1 MIQIIAF
8 LLALFTAF
16 TPNTQKINGDYDVYN
31 NEGLHLFI
39 NDNNTPTDY
48 SDDWV
53 YDWEDNR
60 QARVFVFDK

>member
-1 MIQIIAF
+1 MRLFFILIAILTSF
-8 LLALFTAF
+8 I
-16 TPNTQKINGDYDVYN
+16 PNTQKVNGDYDVYN

-39 NDNNTPTDY
+39 NDNGTPIDY

-60 QARVFVFDK
+60 QVKVFVFDK

>member
-1 MIQIIAF
+1 MKLFFILIAILTSF
-8 LLALFTAF
+8 I
-16 TPNTQKINGDYDVYN
+16 PNTQKVNGDYDVYN

-39 NDNNTPTDY
+39 NDNGTPIDY

-60 QARVFVFDK
+60 QVKVFVFDK

>member
-1 MIQIIAF
+1 MRLFFILIAIIAS
-8 LLALFTAF
+8 LV
-16 TPNTQKINGDYDVYN
+16 PNTQRVNGSYDVYN

-39 NDNNTPTDY
+39 NDNGTPTDY

-60 QARVFVFDK
+60 ITTIISWDKN

>member
-1 MIQIIAF
+1 MR
-8 LLALFTAF
+8 LLFILIVILTFF
-16 TPNTQKINGDYDVYN
+16 TPNTQKVNGNYDVYN

-39 NDNNTPTDY
+39 NDNDTPTDY

-60 QARVFVFDK
+60 QVRIFVFDK